1 MLAEKKSK
9 NGYFVYLRTSICISS
24 HLVLYRKPTWIL
36 SLKDAKIQKPSVIAL
51 ITFFHL
57 LFSAF
62 QTYMCAYVLFIYKY
76 RTHLKKVKLCI
87 WKRYWV
93 SSSFEIVVHSS
104 FPLFTYVHMQYFVR
118 TSVHMCANKCSM
130 SFTIKRCFF
139 SITVGG

>member
-93 SSSFEIVVHSS
+93 SSSFEIVVHS
-104 FPLFTYVHMQYFVR
+104 FHLFLSSPMSTCNILCVHLCICVLINVVCLLQ
-118 TSVHMCANKCSM
+118 
-130 SFTIKRCFF
+130 
-139 SITVGG
+139 